1 MPLKRHRPVQSH
13 PAKRIVR
20 LRHIVGG
27 RRRRWRRGTADG
39 RIHTR
44 TERGSSHTL
53 GRRRNN
59 HIVFRILEAGVLAD
73 KAQAHIAHGTVTVL
87 GYDNLRHAAQVCAVG
102 GSINLVIFGTVDEA
116 HHIGILLDGSGLA
129 KVAQLRTRNATVCR
143 IRLAAPLCFW
153 H

>member
-13 PAKRIVR
+13 PTKRIVR

-27 RRRRWRRGTADG
+27 RRRRWCRGTADG

-87 GYDNLRHAAQVCAVG
+87 GYDNLRHTAQVCAVG
-102 GSINLVIFGTVDEA
+102 GRINLVIFGTVDAA
-116 HHIGILLDGSGLA
+116 HHIGILLNVSGLA
-129 KVAQLRTRNATVCR
+129 KDDQLRL
-143 IRLAAPLCFW
+143 LALLSLPAL
-153 H
+153 

>member
-13 PAKRIVR
+13 PTKRIVR

-27 RRRRWRRGTADG
+27 RRRRWCRGTADG

-87 GYDNLRHAAQVCAVG
+87 GYDNLRHTAQVCAVG
-102 GSINLVIFGTVDEA
+102 GSINR
-116 HHIGILLDGSGLA
+116 HP
-129 KVAQLRTRNATVCR
+129 AQWLRTREGRSTADAC
-143 IRLAAPLCFW
+143 PLLP
-153 H
+153 HGSLHHGSTETGR